1 MACRWAIMALFLRG
15 AQSAPCS
22 NDFWSDSSIKT
33 LRTVA
38 QELYVAPGSRSRARA
53 RLLSFSLS
61 QWLRCHDVCTDNPTL
76 YRIMVKSLARPVETA
91 VCLLEQSVQSDAASN
106 APSQPSDHV
115 GLWRGGTV
123 GCLGARQAS
132 AQQLATLIPA
142 IDSDLSF
149 AVLKGVWAVLS
160 AAAEEVSWHRSQ
172 FPRILIGKPTGVFGQ
187 RWGLQCSVCT
197 RSCAA
202 RTANGKKGG

>member
-1 MACRWAIMALFLRG
+1 MVAL
-15 AQSAPCS
+15 
-22 NDFWSDSSIKT
+22 
-33 LRTVA
+33 
-38 QELYVAPGSRSRARA
+38 
-53 RLLSFSLS
+53 
-61 QWLRCHDVCTDNPTL
+61 HDVCTDNPTL

-91 VCLLEQSVQSDAASN
+91 VCLLEQSVQSDAVK
-106 APSQPSDHV
+106 APTLKPPTISDY
-115 GLWRGGTV
+115 GGGTV

-160 AAAEEVSWHRSQ
+160 AAAEEVSRHRSQ